1 MFNKWHTKNHSLPV
15 AAIGKCQEKGVGDEH
30 KNYISELISLHC
42 SPLKWR
48 IAKLSKNY
56 AIKSQE

>member
-42 SPLKWR
+42 SPLK
-48 IAKLSKNY
+48 
-56 AIKSQE
+56 